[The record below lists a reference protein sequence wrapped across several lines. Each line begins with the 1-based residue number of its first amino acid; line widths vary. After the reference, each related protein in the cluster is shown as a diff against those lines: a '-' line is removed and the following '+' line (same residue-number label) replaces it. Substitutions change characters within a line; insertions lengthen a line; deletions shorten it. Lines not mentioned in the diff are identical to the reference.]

1 MVKTFFRLVLGLFF
15 IVAGIGH
22 FLKPAAYLQIMPP
35 YIPFPLAMIYL
46 SGACE
51 ALFGLALMIP
61 KTSRLAAWGLI
72 LLLLAVFPANI
83 HMALHPDQ
91 FSDIPKWILFA
102 RLPLQGVLIL
112 WAYWFTKAQPSRSFQ
127 QGPKRF

>member
-1 MVKTFFRLVLGLFF
+1 MIGLFLKLLLGLFF
-15 IVAGIGH
+15 VVAGAGH
-22 FLKPAAYLQIMPP
+22 FLKPAMYLQIMPP
-35 YIPFPLAMIYL
+35 YIPFPLAMIYV

-51 ALFGLALMIP
+51 ILFGLGLLIP

-91 FSDIPKWILFA
+91 FSDIPKWALFA

-112 WAYWFTKAQPSRSFQ
+112 WAYWFTKPR
-127 QGPKRF
+127 